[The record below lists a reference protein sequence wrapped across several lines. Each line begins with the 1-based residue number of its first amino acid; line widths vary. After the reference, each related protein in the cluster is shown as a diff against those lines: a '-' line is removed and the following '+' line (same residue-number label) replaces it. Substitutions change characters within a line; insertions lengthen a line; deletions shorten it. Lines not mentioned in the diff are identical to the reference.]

1 MKKHNTRLLEM
12 ALVFRMGIVWI
23 FVGAAI
29 ATAGP
34 LDEYVAKPDAA
45 YEFRLESVVEGQG
58 VTGYILG
65 MTSQQ
70 WRSAAEVNRPR
81 WDHWVQVIVPA
92 RVSNDTALLMIG
104 GGSNEKPAPDK
115 LSGML
120 VEISRQ
126 TGSVTAEIATIPS
139 EPLKFVGEDRERSE
153 DAIIAYSWEQFR
165 KTGDSTWPV
174 QLAMVKSA
182 VRAMDTVQKF
192 TADLAGREMVRS
204 FVVTGASKRGW
215 TTWLTGAADKRV
227 RAIIPVV
234 IDMLNTQA
242 SFRHHR
248 AVYGFY
254 APAVHDYEEMGIFE
268 WIQSPESDRLMTI
281 VDPFNYRDRLT
292 MPKFLIYGTQ
302 DEFFLPDSSR
312 YYFDDLKGQKYLRY
326 VPNAGHGLKDSDA
339 IESLAAFFQTIVEGA
354 KLPQFSW
361 EQTGGE
367 SVKVTAADRP
377 RKVLLWQ
384 GHNPKARDFRIDIL
398 GPVWKSTEL
407 ADQGGGVYTAKVDR
421 PSKGFR
427 AFMVELTYDSSFGRE
442 YKFTTPV
449 YVTPDT
455 EPFAAAGK

>member
-1 MKKHNTRLLEM
+1 MHRM
-12 ALVFRMGIVWI
+12 IVFGMWIVWVLI
-23 FVGAAI
+23 AVAAMGV
-29 ATAGP
+29 AGP
-34 LDEYVAKPDAA
+34 LDDYVAKPDAA
-45 YEFRLESVVEGQG
+45 YEYRLESVVSGPG
-58 VTGYILG
+58 LTGYVIA

-70 WRSAAEVNRPR
+70 WRTEAEVNRTR
-81 WDHWVQVIVPA
+81 WEHWLQIVVPA
-92 RVSNDTALLMIG
+92 GVRNDTGFLMIS
-104 GGSNEKPAPDK
+104 GGSNGREAPDK
-115 LSGML
+115 LL
-120 VEISRQ
+120 AIP
-126 TGSVTAEIATIPS
+126 AEIARRTGSIAAEIGMIPN
-139 EPLKFVGEDRERSE
+139 EPLKFPGEDRDRSE

-165 KTGDSTWPV
+165 KSGDASWPL

-192 TADLAGREMVRS
+192 TAELSGQEMVRS

-227 RAIIPVV
+227 RAIIPIV

-254 APAVHDYEEMGIFE
+254 APAVHDYEEMGIFQ
-268 WIQSPESDRLMTI
+268 WLNTPESDRLMEI
-281 VDPFNYRDRLT
+281 VDPFAYRDRLT
-292 MPKFLIYGTQ
+292 MPKFLIHGTG

-312 YYFDDLKGQKYLRY
+312 FYFDELKGQKYLRY

-339 IESLAAFFQTIVEGA
+339 IQSLAAFYQAIVEDA
-354 KLPQFSW
+354 VLPKFSW
-361 EQTGGE
+361 EKAGDE
-367 SVKVTAADRP
+367 SVKVTVVDRP

-384 GHNPKARDFRIDIL
+384 GHNPKARDFRIDVL

-407 ADQGGGVYTAKVDR
+407 TDQGGGVYIGKVDR
-421 PSKGFR
+421 PSEGFR
-427 AFMVELTYDSSFGRE
+427 AFMVELTYNSSFGRE

-455 EPFAAAGK
+455 EPFASAAGN

>member
-1 MKKHNTRLLEM
+1 MRRTIGLWM
-12 ALVFRMGIVWI
+12 WCVYGLVNP
-23 FVGAAI
+23 AASVL
-29 ATAGP
+29 AGP
-34 LDEYVAKPDAA
+34 LDDYVARPDTTYA
-45 YEFRLESVVEGQG
+45 FRLESVAEGPG
-58 VTGYILG
+58 VTGYIIG

-70 WRSAAEVNRPR
+70 WRSAAEVNHPQ
-81 WDHWVQVIVPA
+81 WEHWLQVVVPA

-104 GGSNEKPAPDK
+104 GGSTGNPAPGK
-115 LSGML
+115 PSGML
-120 VEISRQ
+120 VEISRR
-126 TGSVTAEIATIPS
+126 TGSVTAEIATIPN
-139 EPLKFVGEDRERSE
+139 EPLRFAGEDRERSE

-165 KTGDSTWPV
+165 KTGDTTWPV

-182 VRAMDTVQKF
+182 VRAMDTVQRF
-192 TADLAGREMVRS
+192 TAELAGRQMVRS
-204 FVVTGASKRGW
+204 FVVSGASKRGW

-254 APAVHDYEEMGIFE
+254 APAVHDYEEMGIFQ
-268 WIQSPESDRLMTI
+268 WIQSPESDRLMAI

-292 MPKFLIYGTQ
+292 MPKFLIHGTQ

-312 YYFDDLKGQKYLRY
+312 YYFDGLKGPKYLRY

-339 IESLAAFFQTIVEGA
+339 LESLAAFYQAIVDDA
-354 KLPQFSW
+354 KLPQFAW

-367 SVKVTAADRP
+367 SVKVTAVDRP

-384 GHNPKARDFRIDIL
+384 GHNPKSRDFRIDVL

-407 ADQGGGVYTAKVDR
+407 ADQGGGVYAGKVDR
-421 PSKGFR
+421 PGEGFR
-427 AFMVELTYDSSFGRE
+427 AFMVELTYDSGFGRQ

-449 YVTPDT
+449 FITPDT
-455 EPFAAAGK
+455 EPFAQAMGE